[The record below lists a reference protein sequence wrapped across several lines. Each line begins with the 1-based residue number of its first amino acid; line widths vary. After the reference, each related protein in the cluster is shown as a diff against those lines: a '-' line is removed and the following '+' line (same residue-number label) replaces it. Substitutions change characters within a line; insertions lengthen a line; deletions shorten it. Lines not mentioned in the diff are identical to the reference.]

1 MFVGGFLVSF
11 SLSPFLSFYVLMGVL
26 IWFLLRDGYVDLDG

>member
-11 SLSPFLSFYVLMGVL
+11 FPFPFLSFCVLMGVL
-26 IWFLLRDGYVDLDG
+26 IWFPLRDGYVDLDD